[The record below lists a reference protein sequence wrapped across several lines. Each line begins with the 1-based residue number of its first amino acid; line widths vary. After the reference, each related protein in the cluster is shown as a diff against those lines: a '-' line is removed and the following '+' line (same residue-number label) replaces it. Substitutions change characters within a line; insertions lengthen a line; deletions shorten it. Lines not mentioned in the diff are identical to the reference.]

1 MKIDNLS
8 ELDKEHQLQVVAIL
22 QEKLKRRNEQLYRTR
37 LRLSLVKSKLAKM
50 KETVSY
56 QRRRL
61 LELYQ

>member
-1 MKIDNLS
+1 MENLS
-8 ELDKEHQLQVVAIL
+8 ELDKEHLLQVVAIL
-22 QEKLKRRNEQLYRTR
+22 QEKLKRKNEQLYRTR
-37 LRLSLVKSKLAKM
+37 LRLSHVKGKLAKM

>member
-1 MKIDNLS
+1 MENLS
-8 ELDKEHQLQVVAIL
+8 EFDKEHLLQVVAIL
-22 QEKLKRRNEQLYRTR
+22 QEKLKRKNEQLYQTR
-37 LRLSLVKSKLAKM
+37 LRLNHVKGKLVKM